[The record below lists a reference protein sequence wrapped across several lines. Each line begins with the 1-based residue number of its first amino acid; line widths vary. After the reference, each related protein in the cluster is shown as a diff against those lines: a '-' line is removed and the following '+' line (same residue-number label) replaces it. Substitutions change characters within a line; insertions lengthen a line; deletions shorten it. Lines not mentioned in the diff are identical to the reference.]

1 MTAALKE
8 LAVSRLACNL
18 QKMGWMVGKSY
29 DENYDL
35 LAYSPKHYR
44 VCGIQV
50 HAFDIS
56 GQNREVELKRAVDKE
71 TLPGC
76 THIAVYIEPK
86 GWIYIAAKE
95 KIITPDGFV
104 RSVLSPAGGCLD
116 ERDNPAAFGPYRE
129 KWDELLR

>member
-1 MTAALKE
+1 MAAALE
-8 LAVSRLACNL
+8 EIAISRIACNL

-44 VCGIQV
+44 ICSIQV
-50 HAFDIS
+50 QAFDIT
-56 GQNREVELKRAVDKE
+56 GQNREVELKRPVEPE

-86 GWIYIAAKE
+86 GWIYIAAKNKIVTPE
-95 KIITPDGFV
+95 KCVQT
-104 RSVLSPAGGCLD
+104 VLSPSGGCLD
-116 ERDNPAAFGPYRE
+116 TGDNPAAFGMFRD
-129 KWDELLR
+129 KWDELLC

>member
-18 QKMGWMVGKSY
+18 QKMGWMVGRSY

-44 VCGIQV
+44 VCSIQV

-86 GWIYIAAKE
+86 GWLYIASKD
-95 KIITPDGFV
+95 KIVTSEGCV
-104 RSVLSPAGGCLD
+104 RTVLSSSGACLD
-116 ERDNPAAFGPYRE
+116 ARDNPAAFGTYRE